1 MLSFFRDAPC
11 CLCTE
16 LPPQWLNTAATRPD
30 YRILC
35 KDALMQWHTD
45 MMMLLHCVKADG
57 GKKLGWE
64 GGSTVQ
70 LAVWFT
76 HKEQSPIL
84 CPQTWQKQTTCRQPA
99 SPPTPACALSSLRS
113 PHTAPRPALSNFCL
127 MHTKCS
133 LCPKSQTPGFLS
145 T

>member
-35 KDALMQWHTD
+35 EDALMQWHTD
-45 MMMLLHCVKADG
+45 TMMLLHCVKADG

-76 HKEQSPIL
+76 HKERSPIL

-113 PHTAPRPALSNFCL
+113 PHTLL
-127 MHTKCS
+127 
-133 LCPKSQTPGFLS
+133 LIQL
-145 T
+145 